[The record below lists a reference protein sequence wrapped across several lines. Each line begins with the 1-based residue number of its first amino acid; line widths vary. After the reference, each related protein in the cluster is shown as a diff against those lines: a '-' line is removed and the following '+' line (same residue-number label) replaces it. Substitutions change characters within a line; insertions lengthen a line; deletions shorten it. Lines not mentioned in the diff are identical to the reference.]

1 MNNVVLNINGI
12 KCDNPEC
19 SFRNDDV
26 SIDEYKNWLNKP
38 CPECSSNLLTDT
50 DYDAVK
56 MMINL
61 VKTQNEASLANNI
74 DEPIFSTSI
83 NMDGSGNLCID
94 DIILDENK

>member
-1 MNNVVLNINGI
+1 MNDGVLNINGI

-26 SIDEYKNWLNKP
+26 SIDEYEKWLNRP
-38 CPECSSNLLTDT
+38 CPECSSNLLTEA

-61 VKTQNEASLANNI
+61 VKIQNEASSENSI
-74 DEPIFSTSI
+74 DEPIFSVNI
-83 NMDGSGNLCID
+83 NMDGSGNLSID